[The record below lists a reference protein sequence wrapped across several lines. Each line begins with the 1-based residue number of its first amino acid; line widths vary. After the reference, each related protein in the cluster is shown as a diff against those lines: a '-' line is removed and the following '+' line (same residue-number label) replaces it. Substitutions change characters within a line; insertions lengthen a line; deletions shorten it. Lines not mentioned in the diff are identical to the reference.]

1 MSTAEMP
8 ALQFFQTVAAL
19 ALVSIFYG
27 TVLRRMGPGWPRQ
40 VVLGLVFGAAA
51 LSAMV
56 QPIPMA
62 PGVIVDMRHL
72 PVALAGAFAGPWSMA
87 IALSMTA
94 AARIAIGGG
103 GMLGGLIGMTLAGLA
118 GALWAQLFLARK
130 AGGVPALLVLAGMV
144 STNLLGAAALPR
156 ELALDFFA
164 RFALPMAAF
173 NVVGVLVI
181 GGAIRRERL
190 LARSADDLQQEADRD
205 ALTGTLNR
213 RGFRTV
219 AQDALSRAR
228 PHGGNAV
235 LLVDAD
241 HFKRVNDSFG
251 HDVGDAVLVELTRRL
266 GTALRAG
273 DALGRF
279 GGEEFVVLA
288 RSIDRDG
295 MRLLAER
302 LHRAINREPFPVAG
316 RRIDVTVSMGGWWFG
331 ADGDLDEAMRRADAF
346 LYEAKRAGRDR
357 FVLGPGAWRGETS
370 RPVEKRGI
378 EARAMAC

>member
-1 MSTAEMP
+1 MSTLEMP

-19 ALVSIFYG
+19 ALVSILYG
-27 TVLRRMGPGWPRQ
+27 TVLRRIAPGGSRQ
-40 VVLGLVFGAAA
+40 VALGLVFGAAA

-72 PVALAGAFAGPWSMA
+72 PIALAGAFAGPWPMA

-94 AARIAIGGG
+94 AARIVIGGD
-103 GMLGGLIGMTLAGLA
+103 GMLAGLIGMTLAGLA
-118 GALWAQLFLARK
+118 GTLWARLFLGRK
-130 AGGVPALLVLAGMV
+130 AGGLPALLVLAGMTN
-144 STNLLGAAALPR
+144 TNLLGAVALPR

-173 NVVGVLVI
+173 NVVGILVI

-190 LARSADDLQQEADRD
+190 LARSADDLQHEADRD
-205 ALTGTLNR
+205 ALTGVLNR
-213 RGFRTV
+213 RGFRAV
-219 AQDALSRAR
+219 AQATLTR
-228 PHGGNAV
+228 PRHHGGQAV

-241 HFKRVNDSFG
+241 HFKRINDGFG
-251 HDVGDAVLVELTRRL
+251 HDVGDAVLVELARRL

-295 MRLLAER
+295 ARLLAER
-302 LHRAINREPFPVAG
+302 LHRAVNREPFPVAG
-316 RRIDVTVSMGGWWFG
+316 RLIDVTVSMGVWWFG
-331 ADGDLDEAMRRADAF
+331 ADGDLDEATRRADAL
-346 LYEAKRAGRDR
+346 LYDAKRGGRDR
-357 FVLGPGAWRGETS
+357 FVLGPDVRRGDVA
-370 RPVEKRGI
+370 RPAEGRGI
-378 EARAMAC
+378 AADAVAC